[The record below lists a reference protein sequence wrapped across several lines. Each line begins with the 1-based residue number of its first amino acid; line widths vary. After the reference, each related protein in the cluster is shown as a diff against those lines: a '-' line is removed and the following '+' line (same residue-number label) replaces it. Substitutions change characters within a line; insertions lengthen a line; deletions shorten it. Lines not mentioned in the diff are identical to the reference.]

1 MTEPKARKRL
11 KNSNFGTAHSV
22 VVKKLTFTK
31 LISDFI
37 TVTSFKIKILQMLM
51 ATTFLQNDALI

>member
-1 MTEPKARKRL
+1 MNQRREKGSKIVILVPAY
-11 KNSNFGTAHSV
+11 SV
-22 VVKKLTFTK
+22 VVIKLTFTK